1 LRIILVF
8 RKGFV
13 GLGAGKME
21 IVAGRLVRE
30 IGFEGEE
37 GDSLIRNSGLPI
49 DRMVEGFAA
58 EERQV
63 KEGGW
68 LGRDAFGGRA
78 VLMVPILGDAFFWSL
93 RALLVA
99 F

>member
-21 IVAGRLVRE
+21 IVPGQLVRE

-37 GDSLIRNSGLPI
+37 GDSLRRNSGLSI
-49 DRMVEGFAA
+49 DRMVEGFAV
-58 EERQV
+58 EERKE

-68 LGRDAFGGRA
+68 LG
-78 VLMVPILGDAFFWSL
+78 
-93 RALLVA
+93 
-99 F
+99 